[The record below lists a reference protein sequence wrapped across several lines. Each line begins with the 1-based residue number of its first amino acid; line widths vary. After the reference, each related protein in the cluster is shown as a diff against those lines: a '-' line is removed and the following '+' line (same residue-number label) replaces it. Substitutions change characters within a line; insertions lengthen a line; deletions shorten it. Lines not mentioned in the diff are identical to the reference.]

1 MQQPYLLPGPIPSPR
16 RRTNLAPVFVATF
29 LAAFVGGGY
38 LIWQR
43 LATAHGTPPSTPTV
57 EKAQPA
63 PASAIDPLME
73 DLNIHFQNAIRSTI
87 RSSELVRQS
96 QRRIRAVMP
105 AMDRNY
111 LDVERARLV
120 AADSLAEE
128 AIRESNRA
136 SEELEVAL
144 KLTQQ
149 KINEGEKQP

>member
-1 MQQPYLLPGPIPSPR
+1 
-16 RRTNLAPVFVATF
+16 
-29 LAAFVGGGY
+29 
-38 LIWQR
+38 
-43 LATAHGTPPSTPTV
+43 
-57 EKAQPA
+57 
-63 PASAIDPLME
+63 
-73 DLNIHFQNAIRSTI
+73 
-87 RSSELVRQS
+87 
-96 QRRIRAVMP
+96 MP